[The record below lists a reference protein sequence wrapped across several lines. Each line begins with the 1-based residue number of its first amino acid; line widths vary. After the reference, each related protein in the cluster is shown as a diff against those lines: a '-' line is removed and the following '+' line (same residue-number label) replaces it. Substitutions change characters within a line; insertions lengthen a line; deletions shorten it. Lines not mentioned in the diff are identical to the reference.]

1 MRSAHWK
8 KKCTC
13 VPLCSAIVSNIS
25 QRGKLNPSFSSQ
37 FTCLKKQTFGGFVA
51 IYTPRLRNEIISLI
65 LWYIFIAFRQIQ
77 LVWSLIIK
85 LWCLYADEPGWK
97 LHWNIQRIYF
107 SQTGYFPIEDFV
119 SPTWYMILYY
129 SNKAINISRL
139 NWFSFT
145 VIWFVFLSVFFF
157 VNHLQRLFIA
167 PQIQTTLCPFLII
180 WNTMFSRICFS
191 TATAIDR
198 NFSFLRPEFQRFLT
212 CFGEN
217 SNEVNKKC
225 RQETMVVAYLKEQ
238 QEKRRKSEKCWS
250 CPEENQ

>member
-13 VPLCSAIVSNIS
+13 VPLCSAVVSNIS
-25 QRGKLNPSFSSQ
+25 QRRKLNPGFSSQ
-37 FTCLKKQTFGGFVA
+37 FTCLKKQAFGGFVV

-65 LWYIFIAFRQIQ
+65 LWYIFIAFMYQTPFHRQIQ

-97 LHWNIQRIYF
+97 LHWNIRRIYF
-107 SQTGYFPIEDFV
+107 SQTGYLLIEDFV
-119 SPTWYMILYY
+119 SPTWYTILYY

-198 NFSFLRPEFQRFLT
+198 NFAFLRPGFQRFLA
-212 CFGEN
+212 CFGEKI
-217 SNEVNKKC
+217 NEVNKK
-225 RQETMVVAYLKEQ
+225 
-238 QEKRRKSEKCWS
+238 
-250 CPEENQ
+250 